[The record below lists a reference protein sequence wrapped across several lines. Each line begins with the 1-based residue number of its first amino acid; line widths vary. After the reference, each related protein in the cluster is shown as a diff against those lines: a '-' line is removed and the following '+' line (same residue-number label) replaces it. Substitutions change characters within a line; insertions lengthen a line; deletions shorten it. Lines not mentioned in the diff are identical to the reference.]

1 MTKDF
6 GEFEKEFL
14 IPGTLILDLKLIT
27 MGLELTLVKGLEL
40 LRCSLTGNQSMT
52 LQFLTMVRKM
62 GPQILIKKGGRG
74 DRPTRIVVCL
84 ARLSVAFIRHV
95 FRGGPV
101 RYHAHIL
108 FQIFVLFPFHV

>member
-40 LRCSLTGNQSMT
+40 LRCSLTGNESMT

-62 GPQILIKKGGRG
+62 GPQILIVKGGRG
-74 DRPTRIVVCL
+74 DRPTRMLCVL
-84 ARLSVAFIRHV
+84 RAFPLRSSDTCSEAD
-95 FRGGPV
+95 P
-101 RYHAHIL
+101 
-108 FQIFVLFPFHV
+108 